1 MNSTLIIFS
10 TTDGQ
15 TQAIC
20 KEIASVINRDNEVEV
35 ISLENVLNINLSN
48 YKQIVLGASIRY
60 GKHDSAVY
68 KFIKNNISIL
78 NKKKAVFFT
87 VNAVARKPEKDSPET
102 NPYIQKF
109 LKLSNWNPAL
119 IGVFAGKIDY
129 PKYNFVDKQIIRF
142 IMWLTKGP
150 TDTSQTYEF
159 TNWGKVKEFANEIIL
174 LK

>member
-1 MNSTLIIFS
+1 
-10 TTDGQ
+10 
-15 TQAIC
+15 
-20 KEIASVINRDNEVEV
+20 
-35 ISLENVLNINLSN
+35 
-48 YKQIVLGASIRY
+48 
-60 GKHDSAVY
+60 
-68 KFIKNNISIL
+68 
-78 NKKKAVFFT
+78 

-129 PKYNFVDKQIIRF
+129 PKYNFVDKQMIRF

>member
-20 KEIASVINRDNEVEV
+20 KEIASVINRNNKVEV
-35 ISLENVLNINLSN
+35 ISLENLLNINLSN

-60 GKHDSAVY
+60 GKHDPAVY

-78 NKKKAVFFT
+78 NKKKAIFFT

-109 LKLSNWNPAL
+109 LKLSNWKPAL
-119 IGVFAGKIDY
+119 MGVFAGKIDY
-129 PKYNFVDKQIIRF
+129 PKYNFVDKQMIRF

-159 TNWGKVKEFANEIIL
+159 TNWEKVKEFANEIIL